1 MINEPQCK
9 ETLLECATLAEL
21 LTASQDLCEVHIR
34 DLESWCSL
42 SYNSLY
48 RLGCSIFK
56 TLWAHTYKY
65 TLYILDDLHLDY
77 TFDTL
82 YNPENNNY
90 ILDVFVSSDVENNH
104 LGFSWHLLRSSQEI
118 YAISTQIREH
128 FDTTL
133 IEGIHK
139 PTCTEAILWD
149 PDIGKYHLL
158 HNELQT
164 AQLL

>member
-1 MINEPQCK
+1 
-9 ETLLECATLAEL
+9 
-21 LTASQDLCEVHIR
+21 VHIR

-90 ILDVFVSSDVENNH
+90 TLDVFVSLQAGNNP
-104 LGFSWHLLRSSQEI
+104 LGFAWHLLRSRQEI
-118 YAISTQIREH
+118 YAVSTQIREQ
-128 FDTTL
+128 FDPRL
-133 IEGIHK
+133 LEGNQK
-139 PTCTEAILWD
+139 PPCTEVILWD
-149 PDIGKYHLL
+149 PNLGEYHL
-158 HNELQT
+158 HNKLRK
-164 AQLL
+164 A